1 MDFNAIVESLMALVR
16 HSGGAV
22 VVYACLVC
30 LLTEIIKRLFIPKLK
45 IDLNGKFDPT
55 ILVPFVLGCCAS
67 VFHAMVVM
75 KTGLSGAFDNIV
87 VNGLTIG
94 ATAMVIYRM
103 LASLFGDSV
112 KKLCKDDLFNL
123 FYTEIF
129 VYSDAKTKLLEGKIT
144 MKDFISEIK
153 LVSEKAGEIY
163 LSDLPDDQKKQKL
176 AVLMSGLIDDGI
188 IYKVIDPIHNLLVES
203 FKADGTEE

>member
-55 ILVPFVLGCCAS
+55 ILVPFALGCCAS

-129 VYSDAKTKLLEGKIT
+129 VYSDV
-144 MKDFISEIK
+144 
-153 LVSEKAGEIY
+153 VSEKAGEIY